1 MSDTGVRNRSEGDEA
16 EEAEELELEFDSMR
30 RGRGADS
37 GVLLKNVL

>member
-16 EEAEELELEFDSMR
+16 EEAEELELEFDSMC

-37 GVLLKNVL
+37 GKNVL